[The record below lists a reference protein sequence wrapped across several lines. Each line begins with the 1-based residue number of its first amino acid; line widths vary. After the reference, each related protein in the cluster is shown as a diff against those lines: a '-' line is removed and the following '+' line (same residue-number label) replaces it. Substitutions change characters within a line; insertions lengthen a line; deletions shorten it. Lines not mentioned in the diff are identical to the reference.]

1 MPIVWWKY
9 CYSLAIVLN
18 AEKFQCP
25 LDFCLQLVYVF
36 VVEVTH
42 VSQFFLLWNSHC
54 ALLLRST
61 AENLRRST
69 ASPELENRWGASSWN
84 RPLISTIIIIPC
96 KELFGFK
103 MDQVNCILAGRLLH
117 ASSWECRTSMIRL
130 ISVLLCHYCCYRP
143 CTGVPHRKVHTILFA
158 VSSALIYYCALISF
172 GVTMIMMCSAVSQ
185 FYCILYCGDLLDF
198 I

>member
-1 MPIVWWKY
+1 MKILLQFSNCAECWK
-9 CYSLAIVLN
+9 
-18 AEKFQCP
+18 
-25 LDFCLQLVYVF
+25 
-36 VVEVTH
+36 
-42 VSQFFLLWNSHC
+42 VSMSIGFLFATSVCICCRSNPCFPVFFLLWNSHC
-54 ALLLRST
+54 ALLLHST